1 MISVHKFSKNIHSGE
16 IPAFLIYKMT
26 IKDDMQEVINL
37 YKKFDRYKDNTD
49 EELYQH
55 ILPSFKLKQYKIH
68 KDGDNV
74 IAFTNWAFLNKE
86 AEKKYMKTAK
96 INAADWNS
104 GNRLWHIDT
113 ICTKNLMKVHRW
125 TKEYFTKLLGQNKFI
140 NWLRVKS
147 DGKIYRKTKIRT
159 KESWDQ

>member
-1 MISVHKFSKNIHSGE
+1 M
-16 IPAFLIYKMT
+16 
-26 IKDDMQEVINL
+26 
-37 YKKFDRYKDNTD
+37 
-49 EELYQH
+49 
-55 ILPSFKLKQYKIH
+55 
-68 KDGDNV
+68 

-86 AEKKYMKTAK
+86 AEKKYMKTAE
-96 INAADWNS
+96 IDAADWNS